1 MKFPRVLV
9 PVFLLHC
16 LLIVPGVRT
25 TQAEDGADLPIR
37 LYVREIPLTVLGKQ
51 VKVLGIEQDSA
62 VQGLEPQ
69 TSSGFKVEVINQL
82 KEPTS
87 IHWHAERA
95 LLSLSFSK

>member
-1 MKFPRVLV
+1 MRFHRLLV

-16 LLIVPGVRT
+16 LLIVAGVRT
-25 TQAEDGADLPIR
+25 VQAEDGTDLPIR
-37 LYVREIPLTVLGKQ
+37 LYVREVPLTVLGKQ